1 MDLGLGF
8 HEIRVQFQEWG
19 FRFQKNRVIAQAQ
32 SRPKTKTLGVL
43 HNIFLFC
50 VLILCPLPLWS
61 RKPPAFSQKLCG
73 DCTTDCTTFWKI
85 FPEITLG
92 SQNRWCAPLR
102 QQMYNSMKLVNS
114 NTNVN
119 PRFRDSFRWMFFYNV
134 LRDCFAQS
142 EKSFSIHTF
151 CCTWF
156 QAEGGSRRLTNHLTE
171 FGVHEKNPL
180 VGTSICYKCAHRIG
194 V

>member
-1 MDLGLGF
+1 MFRLRDKRSHFVKHFWFWEFSWGTYGVDFVAQFWCTQSFQESHLSTGSMDLGLGF

-73 DCTTDCTTFWKI
+73 DCTTDCTTFWKT

-92 SQNRWCAPLR
+92 SQNRWCAAANLE
-102 QQMYNSMKLVNS
+102 
-114 NTNVN
+114 
-119 PRFRDSFRWMFFYNV
+119 FYEV
-134 LRDCFAQS
+134 SQLQFKR
-142 EKSFSIHTF
+142 
-151 CCTWF
+151 
-156 QAEGGSRRLTNHLTE
+156 
-171 FGVHEKNPL
+171 
-180 VGTSICYKCAHRIG
+180 
-194 V
+194 